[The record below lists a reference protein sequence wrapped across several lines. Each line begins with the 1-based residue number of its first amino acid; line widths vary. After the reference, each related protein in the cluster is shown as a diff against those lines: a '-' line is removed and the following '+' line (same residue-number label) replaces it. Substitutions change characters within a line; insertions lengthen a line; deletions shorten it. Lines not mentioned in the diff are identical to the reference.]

1 MGTWTIIAK
10 HKDGSNPL
18 GTDHPHSMSNLIA
31 SVAQLVEHV
40 PEEHGVGGSIPSRGT
55 SFMLVSGA

>member
-1 MGTWTIIAK
+1 MGIWTIIAK

-55 SFMLVSGA
+55 KV